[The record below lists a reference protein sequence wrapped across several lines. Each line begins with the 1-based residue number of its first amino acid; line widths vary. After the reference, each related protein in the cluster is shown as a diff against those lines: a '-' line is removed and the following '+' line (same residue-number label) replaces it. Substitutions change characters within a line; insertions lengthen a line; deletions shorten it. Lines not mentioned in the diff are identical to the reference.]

1 VKILIVTKSFVREVS
16 SLIRYA
22 ACVDRQFRFR
32 VVMPYSREDSLP
44 ASVSIRKLFFSR
56 YTRASWYSPLLM
68 LDIKSFRPEILHV
81 FEEFS
86 GLIAFQSL
94 IFLNLFCHHSKTMVY
109 SAENIPGNVRSVLRV
124 PMKYVMRHSDMAFV
138 CSQSVKQVLKA
149 EGYTESIEVF
159 PLGVDVSRFRKLSCE
174 QLKGELALDGKF
186 IIGYVGRLLEI
197 KGVFLLIEIM
207 RYLPG
212 DIHLLMVGSGP
223 EKENLKAV
231 AAKYH
236 LGHRVHLVGNVP
248 YTQLPQYMNCMDIG
262 IVPSRTTNR
271 WKEQFGRVIVEFMSC
286 EVPVIGS
293 NSGSIPEVLGD
304 AGYIFQEN
312 NLQELIHLV
321 KTLKEHPEIRQKLG
335 KQGRQR
341 AMTHY
346 TLEIM
351 CDRFLSMYQKL
362 MKIQSNTPTN

>member
-1 VKILIVTKSFVREVS
+1 MKILIVTKSFVREVS
-16 SLIRYA
+16 SLIHYA
-22 ACVDRQFRFR
+22 ACVDRRLRFR
-32 VVMPYSREDSLP
+32 VVMPYSREDALP
-44 ASVSIRKLFFSR
+44 ASISIRKPFFSQ

-68 LDIKSFRPEILHV
+68 LDIKSFRPDILHV

-94 IFLNLFCHHSKTMVY
+94 IFLNLLCQPSKTMVY

-138 CSQSVKQVLKA
+138 CSQGVKHALKA
-149 EGYTESIEVF
+149 EGYTKPIEVF
-159 PLGVDVSRFRKLSCE
+159 PLGIDISRFRKLSCE
-174 QLKGELALDGKF
+174 QLKRDLTLGGKF

-207 RYLPG
+207 RHLPEN
-212 DIHLLMVGSGP
+212 IHLLMVGSGP

-231 AAKYH
+231 AAKYQ
-236 LGHRVHLVGNVP
+236 LEQRVHLVGNVP

-304 AGYIFQEN
+304 AGSIFQEN

-321 KTLKEHPEIRQKLG
+321 KTLKEHPEIRQELG
-335 KQGRQR
+335 KKGRQR

-362 MKIQSNTPTN
+362 MKIQADITTN